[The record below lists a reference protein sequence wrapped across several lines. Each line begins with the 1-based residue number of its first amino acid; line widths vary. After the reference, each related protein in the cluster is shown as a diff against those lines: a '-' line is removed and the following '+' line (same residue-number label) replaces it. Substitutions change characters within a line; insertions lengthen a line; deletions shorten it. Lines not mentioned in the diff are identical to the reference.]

1 MIKTVFLKNSFYIE
15 WGNFVLSQLHIE
27 NIAVIQKVTI
37 DFTEGFNVFT
47 GETGAGKTILIN
59 AINAVLGGKIYKE
72 MIRQGEKKA
81 LVVASF
87 TDIPES
93 IVNKIEF
100 LGYSVEDGQIVVSR
114 EIFTDSKSTV
124 KINGRP
130 ANISLLREI
139 AELLIDIHGQHDSR
153 ELLSPERHL
162 SFVDNFGELHSDIA
176 TYREVYD
183 KLCSVRAEIERLK
196 MNESLK
202 LQRQDI
208 LRYQIDEITKA
219 KLTDGEDDEL
229 VSQREIIRNSEEISE
244 ALGGA
249 YNILNGNDDYDGI
262 LGQLSTLEDFINTA
276 SEFVDGFEEYSAKI
290 NEFKYDLEEM
300 SIMSRDFL
308 DEQQFDPR
316 MLDKIESRL
325 DQIDRLKKKYGDTV
339 TDILNYCEKAE
350 IELNDLV
357 FSDEKREK
365 LQEEEKELLRQA
377 QELADT
383 LTDKRKL
390 CAKRLVDLIGKELSF
405 LDMPNV
411 KLSYSY
417 EKKSLSLNGQDDM
430 QLLISA
436 NVGETPKPL
445 SKIASGGELSRIM
458 LAIKNVLA
466 DKDDIG
472 TIIFDEIDTGVSGR
486 AANKI
491 GSKLSQVSKNRQI
504 ICVTHLAQV
513 AAYGNTHFKIY
524 KDVSNERTYT
534 HVVALEY
541 KDRIAELARIN
552 VGENITE
559 FALATAEEMLI
570 NAV

>member
-1 MIKTVFLKNSFYIE
+1 MIKTIFLDSFYIE

-59 AINAVLGGKIYKE
+59 AINAVLGGKIYRE

-87 TDIPES
+87 TDIPEG

-114 EIFTDSKSTV
+114 EIFADSKSTV

-162 SFVDNFGELHSDIA
+162 NFVDNFGELHSDITA
-176 TYREVYD
+176 YREVYD

-208 LRYQIDEITKA
+208 LKYQIDEITKA

-249 YNILNGNDDYDGI
+249 YNILNGDDDYDGI

-308 DEQQFDPR
+308 DEQQFDSR

-325 DQIDRLKKKYGDTV
+325 DHIDRLKKKYGDTV

-350 IELNDLV
+350 IELNDLF

-365 LQEEEKELLRQA
+365 LQEEEKELLKEAQA
-377 QELADT
+377 LADT
-383 LTDKRKL
+383 LTDKRKM

-436 NVGETPKPL
+436 NVGETPKAL

-534 HVVALEY
+534 HVVTLEY